1 MTKKIQF
8 SLKLFKV
15 CKKEI
20 FRNITLKINLIIKT
34 LNLDLNILNILLNN
48 LFFILKIF

>member
-1 MTKKIQF
+1 MTKKILF

-20 FRNITLKINLIIKT
+20 FKNITVKINLIIKT
-34 LNLDLNILNILLNN
+34 LIIDLNI
-48 LFFILKIF
+48 